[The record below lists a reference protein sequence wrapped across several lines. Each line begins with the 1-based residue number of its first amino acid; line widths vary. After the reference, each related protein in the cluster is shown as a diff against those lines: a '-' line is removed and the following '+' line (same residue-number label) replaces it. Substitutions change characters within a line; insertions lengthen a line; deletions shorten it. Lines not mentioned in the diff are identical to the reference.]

1 MIAIHTDTVFV
12 TYEDGRRRP
21 FDARKLARSI
31 GLAAS
36 LAGYHQWELAAHI
49 AAAVATYLRG
59 DWAGHCVTREQLFEA
74 VAGALKSVGHPDIER
89 AYRQMHEHA
98 VVDLAALAIEAP
110 SGFELEFFRML
121 GERLDHLNAHG
132 ERRVQ
137 FRNLRYCV
145 KILSGKRSWRTR
157 CRSLSGEILAFIRE
171 KCAAAST
178 NDRAIVIAG

>member
-12 TYEDGRRRP
+12 IYEDGRRRP

-36 LAGYHQWELAAHI
+36 LAGYRQWQLAPYI
-49 AAAVATYLRG
+49 ASAVATYLRRE
-59 DWAGHCVTREQLFEA
+59 WRETSVTRDQLFEA
-74 VAGALKSVGHPDIER
+74 VAGALKSVGHPEIER
-89 AYRQMHEHA
+89 TYRQMHEHA
-98 VVDLAALAIEAP
+98 VVDLAELAIEAP

-121 GERLDHLNAHG
+121 GERLDKLSAHG

-157 CRSLSGEILAFIRE
+157 CRSLSGEILSFIRN
-171 KCAAAST
+171 KYAASAR
-178 NDRAIVIAG
+178 NDGAFVIAG